1 LEGLRNPNEKGKSV
15 QFYFFLELDG
25 VNAPGLPDTKEY
37 MTLLAPG
44 YTGNEKL
51 GGKTRYGALVSVA
64 TTEWVKLKPNRDNFR
79 YKYHRPPQV
88 CIPMDGEVHRV
99 RIHAYIKNSDAFEI
113 YSPYEVEQKYMGYTD
128 FVLSCKPCSYK
139 IKITSNHTRCSS
151 QSGPAF
157 GDPRICCKTCIHLEN
172 SGGNNDVGCV
182 GGWKLQKA
190 GLSGGELMMEQED
203 DPPYERILN
212 PSLPS
217 SVLHCFT
224 CFSGG
229 NDYEDILELYDRCAR
244 VLEEIPIKIQCIC
257 NPPTKEQTNDFQ

>member
-1 LEGLRNPNEKGKSV
+1 M

-99 RIHAYIKNSDAFEI
+99 RIHAYIKTLMHSK
-113 YSPYEVEQKYMGYTD
+113 S
-128 FVLSCKPCSYK
+128 
-139 IKITSNHTRCSS
+139 
-151 QSGPAF
+151 
-157 GDPRICCKTCIHLEN
+157 IHRM
-172 SGGNNDVGCV
+172 
-182 GGWKLQKA
+182 KLNRSIWDIQTLFCHA
-190 GLSGGELMMEQED
+190 
-203 DPPYERILN
+203 
-212 PSLPS
+212 SL
-217 SVLHCFT
+217 V
-224 CFSGG
+224 
-229 NDYEDILELYDRCAR
+229 
-244 VLEEIPIKIQCIC
+244 PIKSRSRRVTLGALLNLVQLLVIRESVAKRVSI
-257 NPPTKEQTNDFQ
+257 